1 VLRGNPEPTA
11 AGADLSSTQ
20 TTEVDSIE
28 VSVTPITV
36 GSDRVDFQVV
46 LDTHTGS
53 LDADLQASTL
63 TVDPGTA
70 GAAVWSGGAPG
81 GHHREGELSFTVTG
95 TPTRFT
101 LDLGGLPAAV
111 QFSWPVQ
118 GGVS

>member
-1 VLRGNPEPTA
+1 MIVGVLAATVVVQRGNPEPATG
-11 AGADLSSTQ
+11 GAELSSTQ

-63 TVDPGTA
+63 RLEPCEIGRAHV
-70 GAAVWSGGAPG
+70 
-81 GHHREGELSFTVTG
+81 
-95 TPTRFT
+95 
-101 LDLGGLPAAV
+101 
-111 QFSWPVQ
+111 
-118 GGVS
+118 